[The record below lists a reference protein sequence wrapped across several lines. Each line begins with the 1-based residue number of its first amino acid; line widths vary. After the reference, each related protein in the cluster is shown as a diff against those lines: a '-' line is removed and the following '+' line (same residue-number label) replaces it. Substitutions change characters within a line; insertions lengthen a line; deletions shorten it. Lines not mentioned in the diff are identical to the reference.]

1 MASGTHPPHVVKL
14 FWCAAPEAL
23 PLLPVTIH
31 PYSVRDLYKLTG
43 SPGRTLAEYKLWF
56 VIGTIEGMGRHCLCP
71 VPKENVLVTQG
82 LAHSFEEHL

>member
-1 MASGTHPPHVVKL
+1 MWLPGAILHMWSNFSVRCSRGPPTSGGYYP
-14 FWCAAPEAL
+14 
-23 PLLPVTIH
+23 

-43 SPGRTLAEYKLWF
+43 CGTQLRF